1 MKLTD
6 EGAWEYAT
14 AFSAFIDHFLEKG
27 ASPDNVKEMLSK
39 MVDAVQYERELL
51 IWLRQ
56 EDYFLFLV

>member
-6 EGAWEYAT
+6 EGAWEYART
-14 AFSAFIDHFLEKG
+14 FSEFIDHFLEKG

-51 IWLRQ
+51 I
-56 EDYFLFLV
+56 

>member
-51 IWLRQ
+51 
-56 EDYFLFLV
+56 V